1 MEIVGGH
8 ELIHAY
14 SAMNGNAPKDGEE
27 SSYIYRDV
35 DGKLYETQEETS
47 ELETV
52 GIIGNEKY
60 TENKLRK
67 EHGLN
72 KRVVY

>member
-1 MEIVGGH
+1 M
-8 ELIHAY
+8 
-14 SAMNGNAPKDGEE
+14 
-27 SSYIYRDV
+27 SSYFYRDT
-35 DGKLYETQEETS
+35 DGKLYETQARIL

-72 KRVVY
+72 IRVKY